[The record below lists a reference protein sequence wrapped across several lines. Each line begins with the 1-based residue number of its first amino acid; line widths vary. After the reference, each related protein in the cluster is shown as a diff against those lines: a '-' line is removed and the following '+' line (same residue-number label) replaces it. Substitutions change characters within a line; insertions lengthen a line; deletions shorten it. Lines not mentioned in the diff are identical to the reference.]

1 LATAFDAQYLPSSE
15 TVEKM
20 IPIPAV
26 NLRVSFRDPDGF
38 VFRSGK
44 RIYRCVY
51 PHAAADL
58 RAFLDS
64 AFATAQME
72 RGTLAGATFLHNAP
86 GPELSAALPAGSA
99 ILEHRGI
106 TFPNFPYEWAP
117 EMLQRAAAL
126 TLRLAEE
133 ALAEGFGLKDATPY
147 NIMFEGPAP
156 VFLDVLSF
164 ERRDPLDSTWRPY
177 AQFVQTFLYPLLA
190 NQYLGLQLDEILL
203 THREGLDPARL
214 RRLCSFWLSVRP
226 PFLWLATIPAW
237 ISGLTE
243 NSSSDRYRARRAKDA
258 GEARFL
264 LQRVFARAER
274 FLRRIPR
281 RRSEASRYMDSGHK
295 YAAAELALKEEVVKK
310 ALAGSGAHS
319 VLDIGC
325 NTGHFSLLAARL
337 GARVVAIDR
346 DPAAVEELWNA
357 AAERNA
363 DILPL
368 VIDIARPPGA
378 AGWANR
384 EHASFLERARGR
396 FDCVLMLALVHQLI
410 VNERVP
416 LDSLFEL
423 IAELTVRLAV
433 IEYIDPAD
441 AQFQRILRGRDALHR
456 DLTAESF
463 EAAAGRHFRIVDI
476 HNVTPTRRIY
486 TLEKAGH

>member
-1 LATAFDAQYLPSSE
+1 
-15 TVEKM
+15 M
-20 IPIPAV
+20 
-26 NLRVSFRDPDGF
+26 RVSFRDPDGF
-38 VFRSGK
+38 VFRSGA

-51 PHAAADL
+51 PHAAEHL
-58 RAFLDS
+58 RSFLGS
-64 AFATAQME
+64 PFAIAQME
-72 RGTLAGATFLHNAP
+72 RGTLAGVTSQADAP
-86 GPELSAALPAGSA
+86 GPDAPAALPAGSV

-126 TLRLAEE
+126 TLQLAEE
-133 ALAEGFGLKDATPY
+133 ALAEGFGLKDGTPF

-164 ERRDPLDSTWRPY
+164 ECRDPLDATWRPY

-190 NQYLGLQLDEILL
+190 NRYLGLRLDEILL
-203 THREGLDPARL
+203 THREGLDSKRL
-214 RRLCSFWLSVRP
+214 RHLCSFWLSLRP
-226 PFLWLATIPAW
+226 PLLSLATIPAW
-237 ISGLTE
+237 LSRLTE
-243 NSSSDRYRARRAKDA
+243 NSSSDRFQTRCAKDA
-258 GEARFL
+258 DEAKFL
-264 LQRVFARAER
+264 LRRVFARAGR
-274 FLRRIPR
+274 VLRRIPR
-281 RRSEASRYMDSGHK
+281 RRRSAASRYMDSGHN
-295 YAAAELALKEEVVKK
+295 YAAAELALKEEAVSK
-310 ALAGSGAHS
+310 ALAGAGVRT

-346 DPAAVEELWNA
+346 DPAAVGELWDA
-357 AAERNA
+357 AAERKA

-378 AGWANR
+378 SGWANR
-384 EHASFLERARGR
+384 EQPSFLERARGR
-396 FDCVLMLALVHQLI
+396 FDCVLMLALMHHLM

-441 AQFQRILRGRDALHR
+441 TQFQRILRGREALHR
-456 DLTAESF
+456 DLTPASF
-463 EAAAGRHFRIVDI
+463 EAAAGRHFQIVDI
-476 HNVTPTRRIY
+476 CDVTPMRRIY
-486 TLEKAGH
+486 TLEKAVA